1 MNAPFR
7 IRPFGFDQVFDGG
20 AAPLGDVDMA
30 TLRLRVMALEA
41 ALAVSGDDRHRAL
54 EAARAAGFEA
64 GLAQANG
71 DRQDALLAAA
81 DALHAAIENV
91 DAELRTIADD
101 AAREAAEVAVLAA
114 GLLAARMIEQAPAA
128 AVDEAIGRVLR
139 QVSRGQEIRVAVNPM
154 LVAELDRLVAVRQA
168 DDCRRLAVSVV
179 ADATLSFGD
188 AHIHWDQGGVVLDAA
203 ARRKAVEEAMAPVL
217 AP

>member
-20 AAPLGDVDMA
+20 TAPLGDVDMA

-41 ALAVSGDDRHRAL
+41 ALAVSGDDRHRAI
-54 EAARAAGFEA
+54 EAARVAGFEA

-81 DALHAAIENV
+81 DAIHAAIENV

-101 AAREAAEVAVLAA
+101 AAREAAEVAILAA
-114 GLLAARMIEQAPAA
+114 GLIAARMIEQAPAA
-128 AVDEAIGRVLR
+128 AIDEAIGRVLR
-139 QVSRGQEIRVAVNPM
+139 QVARGQEIRVAVNPM
-154 LVAELDRLVAVRQA
+154 LVGELDRLVAVRQA
-168 DDCRRLAVSVV
+168 DDRRRLAITVV
-179 ADATLSFGD
+179 PDGGMNFGD
-188 AHIHWDQGGVVLDAA
+188 AHIQWDQGGTVLDAA
-203 ARRKAVEEAMAPVL
+203 ARRKAVEEALAPVL